1 MDPLTN
7 WLNSGNLFPLM
18 PPPEQIALF
27 AGALSL
33 VSSIAMDSPLSTVLR
48 IGQVTGS

>member
-1 MDPLTN
+1 MNPLQA
-7 WLNSGNLFPLM
+7 WLDSGNLFPLM

-33 VSSIAMDSPLSTVLR
+33 VSSLAMDSPLSMMTR
-48 IGQVTGS
+48 IGAVTGS

>member
-1 MDPLTN
+1 MDPIQN
-7 WLNSGNLFPLM
+7 WLNQAQLFPLM

-33 VSSIAMDSPLSTVLR
+33 VSSLAMDSPLSSVLR
-48 IGQVTGS
+48 IGQFTGS